1 MREEL
6 LTILT
11 DCCPDVDFENET
23 ALVDRN
29 ILDSF
34 DIITIVGELGKTFD
48 ITVKAGD
55 IIPEN
60 FNSLADIE
68 ALVKKYTES

>member
-1 MREEL
+1 MDKL
-6 LTILT
+6 LEMLKGIRT
-11 DCCPDVDFENET
+11 DVDFENET

-34 DIITIVGELGKTFD
+34 DIITIVGELGKTLD

-60 FNSLADIE
+60 FNSLADME

>member
-1 MREEL
+1 MRL
-6 LTILT
+6 HWWTY
-11 DCCPDVDFENET
+11 
-23 ALVDRN
+23 

-60 FNSLADIE
+60 FNSLADME